1 MLRLKTSLGYFL
13 LAVLAS
19 PVVADDA
26 RQPTHELTLDNGLK
40 VIVREDHRAPVVVSQ
55 IWYKVGSSYEPPGQ
69 TGISH
74 ALEHMMFKG
83 SKNLGPGESSR
94 VLRSLGAEENA
105 FTSRDYTAYYQVLSR
120 DQLPIALEMEA
131 ERMHTA
137 TLPEDEFIREME
149 VIKEERRLRVDDN
162 PNSLAYER
170 YLTQAHIASPYAQ
183 PVIGWMHDIERLTV
197 EDLRAWYTTHYVPG
211 NAVLV
216 IVGDVTLDEIKPL
229 VEKHFAPIAAGPVPE
244 HKKPL
249 ELPGGAE
256 REVTL
261 HLDVQLP
268 SLLLSFN
275 APSLSTAAEAWEVH
289 ALRLLSGVL
298 DGGYSAR
305 LASRLERGESIA
317 TSASASYSGFTR
329 GDTLF
334 TLNGLPNQ
342 ARDISLEQLEA
353 ALWKEID
360 ELKTTPPSSAE
371 LTRVK
376 TQMIAADVYQQD
388 SISHQATQIGQL
400 ESVGL
405 PWTLIEEDA
414 AALEAITP
422 EQVSEVARR
431 YLVSERL
438 TRGHILPAAS
448 ATVDEPAA
456 GSPAAASPAAN
467 TQQKESN

>member
-1 MLRLKTSLGYFL
+1 ML
-13 LAVLAS
+13 LAVLAG
-19 PVVADDA
+19 PAVADSA

-55 IWYKVGSSYEPPGQ
+55 LWYKVGSSHEPPGQ

-83 SKNLGPGESSR
+83 SKSLGPGESSR

-170 YLTQAHIASPYAQ
+170 FLTQAHIASPYAQ

-197 EDLRAWYTTHYVPG
+197 SDLRAWYQTHYQPG

-216 IVGDVTLDEIKPL
+216 IVGDVTLAEVMPL
-229 VEKHFAPIAAGPVPE
+229 VETYFAPIPAGTVPQ

-249 ELPGGAE
+249 DLPGGAE
-256 REVTL
+256 RNVTL

-275 APSLSTAAEAWEVH
+275 VPSLTTAAEAWEVH

-305 LASRLERGESIA
+305 LASRLERGEAIA
-317 TSASASYSGFTR
+317 TSASASYSGFSR
-329 GDTLF
+329 GDSLF

-342 ARDISLEQLEA
+342 ARDISLEQLEQ
-353 ALWKEID
+353 ALWQEID
-360 ELKTTPPSSAE
+360 ELKDTPPSAAE

-376 TQMIAADVYQQD
+376 TQMIAAEVYQQD

-405 PWTLIEEDA
+405 PWRLIEEDA
-414 AALEAITP
+414 AALEAVTP
-422 EQVSEVARR
+422 EQVSDVARR
-431 YLVSERL
+431 YLVTERL
-438 TRGHILPAAS
+438 TRGHVLPVAS
-448 ATVDEPAA
+448 AT
-456 GSPAAASPAAN
+456 ASTTASTKPD
-467 TQQKESN
+467 TDQEESN